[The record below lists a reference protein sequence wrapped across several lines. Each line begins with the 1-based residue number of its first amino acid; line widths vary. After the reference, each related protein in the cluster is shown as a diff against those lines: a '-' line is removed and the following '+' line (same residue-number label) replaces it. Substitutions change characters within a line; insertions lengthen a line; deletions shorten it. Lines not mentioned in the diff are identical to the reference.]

1 MSSRKVNMRGNVKA
15 KTTGKKATAKKAK
28 KKASKK
34 AAGKGTSR
42 ASAKKKSAK
51 KASNA
56 KSPKTTKKAAAKS
69 SKPSA
74 PPVATAPPST
84 PPHTAAELRSIVSRY
99 IAAYNAR
106 DAQSILAL
114 YDANATMSDPIGL
127 PPAVGHK
134 AIAGL
139 YQMGF
144 DMNVSI
150 AHDGVVRCAGSSVA
164 FPLVA
169 TSPTSRLEVI
179 DVFDFGSDGKIVQM
193 RAYWGPDNLQGDLA
207 VRQ

>member
-1 MSSRKVNMRGNVKA
+1 MSSRKGNVKS
-15 KTTGKKATAKKAK
+15 KTTGKTGKKATAKKAARKATK
-28 KKASKK
+28 KS
-34 AAGKGTSR
+34 AGK
-42 ASAKKKSAK
+42 SAAKASAK
-51 KASNA
+51 KASKA
-56 KSPKTTKKAAAKS
+56 KSAKKTVAKKINS
-69 SKPSA
+69 TA
-74 PPVATAPPST
+74 PPVATT
-84 PPHTAAELRSIVSRY
+84 PPHTAAELRAIVSRY

-106 DAQSILAL
+106 DVQSILSL
-114 YDANATMSDPIGL
+114 YDPKATMSDPIGL

-150 AHDGVVRCAGSSVA
+150 AHDGAVRCAGSSVA
-164 FPLVA
+164 FPLIA
-169 TSPTSRLEVI
+169 SSPASRLEVI
-179 DVFDFGSDGKIVQM
+179 DVFDFGKNGKIVQM